1 VSIDADRPDPRF
13 DLTIDPTS
21 ISSPSDVVLTLVD
34 HSTTSGLWYAV
45 PVTLTDGQLT
55 WTEEVDLLVGGA
67 QVYLPLI
74 LRD

>member
-1 VSIDADRPDPRF
+1 
-13 DLTIDPTS
+13 
-21 ISSPSDVVLTLVD
+21 
-34 HSTTSGLWYAV
+34 V